1 MYVSH
6 AISYERNIAN
16 VPPSLSCFSLGV
28 LALETCNQECLPSF
42 PLFLCDMMASCRFEI
57 WRWREG
63 KKTTHLW
70 CWVAQLQRNLLA
82 AIDLDVISREIVVCV
97 GGWSCWLIHSSAT
110 TVTWTLVISSQGIH
124 IPFYRRA
131 RANSKARMGIE
142 MYVLVWNHQ
151 AVCACVCVRAAPIE
165 GASVLLM
172 NLRALWQD
180 KVLAILCVEPTRGAG
195 GQESSCASPTTHML
209 VRVCVLV
216 ISCVASMAEEAAG
229 RR

>member
-1 MYVSH
+1 MF
-6 AISYERNIAN
+6 
-16 VPPSLSCFSLGV
+16 L
-28 LALETCNQECLPSF
+28 LPSHVSPLVFSPWKHVTRSVF
-42 PLFLCDMMASCRFEI
+42 PHFLFFCVTWWLLAALKSGGEE
-57 WRWREG
+57 RE
-63 KKTTHLW
+63 KNTHLW

-124 IPFYRRA
+124 IAFYRHA

-195 GQESSCASPTTHML
+195 GQQSSCVSPTMHML

-216 ISCVASMAEEAAG
+216 ISCVASVAEEAAG

>member
-6 AISYERNIAN
+6 AISYERNMAN

-42 PLFLCDMMASCRFEI
+42 PHLFPFFVTWWLLAALKSGGE
-57 WRWREG
+57 EG
-63 KKTTHLW
+63 KKNFHLW
-70 CWVAQLQRNLLA
+70 CWATQLQRNLLV

-124 IPFYRRA
+124 IPFYRHA
-131 RANSKARMGIE
+131 RANSKARMGME

-151 AVCACVCVRAAPIE
+151 ALCVCVRVCE
-165 GASVLLM
+165 GCSYWRGLSVT
-172 NLRALWQD
+172 N
-180 KVLAILCVEPTRGAG
+180 EPPGSVTG
-195 GQESSCASPTTHML
+195 
-209 VRVCVLV
+209 
-216 ISCVASMAEEAAG
+216 
-229 RR
+229 